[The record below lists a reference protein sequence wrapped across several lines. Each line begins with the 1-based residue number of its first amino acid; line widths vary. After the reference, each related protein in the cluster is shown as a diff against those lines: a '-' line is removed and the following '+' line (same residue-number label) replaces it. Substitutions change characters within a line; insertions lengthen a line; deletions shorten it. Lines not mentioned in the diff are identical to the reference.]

1 VSRARRRTVYA
12 LFARVTLVVA
22 VLFVRIVHTL
32 FSRCRVPFARVVACH
47 VRTSRV
53 SARRHASFA
62 RYRAACTIS
71 RACSRAIHALFACR
85 RHFLRAFVPRIW
97 FVCRATSVCDNKLV
111 SSITHVSNVNSSG
124 RIF

>member
-12 LFARVTLVVA
+12 LFARVTLAIA
-22 VLFVRIVHTL
+22 VLFVCIVHAL

-62 RYRAACTIS
+62 RYRCLHDIACMF
-71 RACSRAIHALFACR
+71 ACIHALFACR
-85 RHFLRAFVPRIW
+85 RYFLRAFVPRVW
-97 FVCRATSVCDNKLV
+97 FVCRATSACDNKLV